1 MQNIAGHCQQAFENK
16 MFDDITQQCSALLPR
31 VNFTVNN
38 LNFHWRKHLN
48 SLALKLKFFYSS
60 YRDYPRPKWP
70 KSAMAS
76 FWNWRFWRVEFTND
90 SWFYWLYGYSQEE
103 ICYIKRARSWWPG
116 NYLCLPI
123 YSKPL
128 SYLIKCSQK
137 MLHSSKL
144 QSTRLVLFSVA

>member
-1 MQNIAGHCQQAFENK
+1 MVSVSVTVSAQSISQFGFRSRYWTYYQNSGFGRTLMWHS
-16 MFDDITQQCSALLPR
+16 T
-31 VNFTVNN
+31 
-38 LNFHWRKHLN
+38 KHLN
-48 SLALKLKFFYSS
+48 SLALKHKFFYSS
-60 YRDYPRPKWP
+60 YRNYPRPKWP
-70 KSAMAS
+70 KSTMAS
-76 FWNWRFWRVEFTND
+76 FWDWRFWRVEFTND
-90 SWFYWLYGYSQEE
+90 SWFYWLHGYSQEE

-128 SYLIKCSQK
+128 SYNVIKCSQK